1 MKQWVKKLV
10 DQLDV
15 DLHWNQEKDKGHS
28 NTKEHLAIDLNED
41 RATLLFLIDVFNKNL
56 FEIEGHNLRKTRQT
70 FDTYSKD
77 LINPETHD
85 KVLFNLRQFFSSYR
99 VNESAYVQST
109 FEDFKKI
116 IWDFADQL
124 SEEIHFEQLKD
135 DQVEKSFE
143 QLKEAVE
150 SNSIE
155 QLRSKSK
162 EFINQYIKIQS
173 EKSEKREKR
182 LSSIRKNLSSVKK
195 KLMQA
200 NHTMMTDHLT
210 QAYNR
215 RSFDEQLRKS
225 WQMYQISKSN
235 YTLIIFDIDHFKK
248 INDRYG
254 HDIGDYVI
262 KECVNFTKSVFHR
275 EEDFLARIGGEE
287 FALILPDYA
296 AEHAVKKAEEAL
308 KKIAS
313 ETYIHG
319 EHQIKFTVS
328 MGIAQLC
335 DNESFDQWFKRADQ
349 ALYESKNTG
358 RNKYTLSSHLSK
370 VSNVA

>member
-15 DLHWNQEKDKGHS
+15 DLHWNQEK
-28 NTKEHLAIDLNED
+28 NTQKNEHNYDINED
-41 RATLLFLIDVFNKNL
+41 KATLLFLLDIYSKNL
-56 FEIEGHNLRKTRQT
+56 FEIEGHSLRKTRQS

-85 KVLFNLRQFFSSYR
+85 KVLFNIRQFFSSYR
-99 VNESAYVQST
+99 VNETSYVQST

-124 SEEIHFEQLKD
+124 SEEIHFEQMKD
-135 DQVEKSFE
+135 NEVEKSFE

-150 SNSIE
+150 SNSIDM
-155 QLRSKSK
+155 LKSKSR
-162 EFINQYIKIQS
+162 EFIDQYIKIQTD
-173 EKSEKREKR
+173 KSEKREKR
-182 LSSIRKNLSSVKK
+182 ISNIRKNLSSVKK

-200 NHTMMTDHLT
+200 NHNMMTDHLT
-210 QAYNR
+210 QAFNR
-215 RSFDEQLRKS
+215 RSFDEQIRKY

-235 YTLIIFDIDHFKK
+235 ISLIIFDIDHFKK

-262 KECVNFTKSVFHR
+262 KECVRLAKTVFHR

-287 FALILPDYA
+287 FAILLPDFA
-296 AEHAVKKAEEAL
+296 AEHATKKAEEAIH
-308 KKIAS
+308 KIAA

-319 EHQIKFTVS
+319 EHQIKFTIS

-358 RNKYTLSSHLSK
+358 RNKFTLSNNLKKIAS
-370 VSNVA
+370 VA